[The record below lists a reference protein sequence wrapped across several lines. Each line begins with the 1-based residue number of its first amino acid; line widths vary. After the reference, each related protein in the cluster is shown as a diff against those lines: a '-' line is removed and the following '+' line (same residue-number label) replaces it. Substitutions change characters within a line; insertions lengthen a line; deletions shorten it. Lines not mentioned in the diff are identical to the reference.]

1 MLAVWVRKLDTEQF
15 SPVLKLIGEA
25 TAQTDGQTYT
35 DMIYKDIS
43 AEVSEDN
50 IDISAEVSE
59 DKH

>member
-43 AEVSEDN
+43 AEVSED
-50 IDISAEVSE
+50 
-59 DKH
+59 KH